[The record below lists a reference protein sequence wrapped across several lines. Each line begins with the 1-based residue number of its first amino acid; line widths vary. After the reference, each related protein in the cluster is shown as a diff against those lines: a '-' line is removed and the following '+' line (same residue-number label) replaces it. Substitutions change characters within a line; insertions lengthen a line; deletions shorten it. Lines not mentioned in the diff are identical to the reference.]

1 MLRVG
6 PSLMA
11 LTLCIEARLTSANL
25 RLFAPVGPLL
35 SAAALRRLDET
46 SRPSAR
52 LDCSVCK
59 LLQLLLTFDLMISR
73 ILSNICPAA
82 RVISAYLGTRGGT
95 APKRRGASGGA
106 RVMATEQVQVD
117 NPVDLG
123 ERQSLLEDAFTPEQI
138 AALRANGGLAAA
150 DDGGGAK
157 TSAGN
162 IADYMSLKV
171 AFGRLTESPTNWHQA
186 AVYALSSTAPEDE
199 LLRRRSPVSLA
210 ISVVIVLL
218 QLLTIV
224 AVLMAAVFPPCHDNN
239 SDCPHDG
246 MFCKASGNGLEAF
259 QGSRCGTCGNYG
271 PMGYEYDESTGKMY
285 NQVSRMAG

>member
-1 MLRVG
+1 M
-6 PSLMA
+6 MWD
-11 LTLCIEARLTSANL
+11 ART
-25 RLFAPVGPLL
+25 
-35 SAAALRRLDET
+35 AAVPPCSSSHVVT
-46 SRPSAR
+46 SRRPA
-52 LDCSVCK
+52 
-59 LLQLLLTFDLMISR
+59 LL
-73 ILSNICPAA
+73 A
-82 RVISAYLGTRGGT
+82 
-95 APKRRGASGGA
+95 
-106 RVMATEQVQVD
+106 VMATEQVRVD

-123 ERQSLLEDAFTPEQI
+123 ERQSLLENAFTPEQI
-138 AALRANGGLAAA
+138 AALRANGGLAA
-150 DDGGGAK
+150 DDDGGAK

-218 QLLTIV
+218 QLLTI
-224 AVLMAAVFPPCHDNN
+224 AAVFMAAISPPCNDNN

-246 MFCKASGNGLEAF
+246 MFCKASGNGLGAF
-259 QGSRCGTCGNYG
+259 QSSRCGTCGNYG

-285 NQVSRMAG
+285 NQVSRMSLAAPLSPAARSFVSSCCPPRRFQVIPLLILLWGTLRWIAFTNYSPTRAHR